1 MSEDDAAA
9 LEQEVLE
16 AEAAE
21 REAFEAR
28 FPPKAF
34 IGVARALK
42 IREPAIFARLVRSL
56 RDDFYDFYMD
66 CGSPLRSK
74 RPSRDA
80 VKKRF
85 SELRDAANLIASTDL
100 STDLWIPLSP
110 LGEAEEEQFVTT
122 VKRLATFWDDELTK
136 REMLSSL
143 GRPSHEA
150 FHDLIIYLIY
160 TYQQVAR
167 KPAKKPSTRRN
178 KKGYFGDFYQF
189 AIAAWHCLRERLP
202 ETRHLIPARKE
213 ALAEALRNHWPKKG
227 TTGYKLILW
236 KPQ

>member
-1 MSEDDAAA
+1 MSEDTEA
-9 LEQEVLE
+9 LEQEALEVL
-16 AEAAE
+16 ATD

-28 FPPKAF
+28 FPPVVF
-34 IGVARALK
+34 IGAARALK

-80 VKKRF
+80 AKKRL

-100 STDLWIPLSP
+100 SIDLWMPLSP
-110 LGEAEEEQFVTT
+110 LGEDEEEQFVTT
-122 VKRLATFWDDELTK
+122 AKRLASFWDEELMK
-136 REMLSSL
+136 REVLSSV

-150 FHDLIIYLIY
+150 FHELIIYLIW
-160 TYQQVAR
+160 TYQRVAR
-167 KPAKKPSTRRN
+167 KPANKPSTRRN
-178 KKGYFGDFYQF
+178 KSGYYGEFYQF
-189 AIAAWHCLRERLP
+189 AIAAWRCILERLP
-202 ETRHLIPARKE
+202 ETRHLIPASKE

-236 KPQ
+236 QPE

>member
-1 MSEDDAAA
+1 MSEGDATD
-9 LEQEVLE
+9 LEHEALE

-21 REAFEAR
+21 RDAFEAR
-28 FPPKAF
+28 FPPVAF
-34 IGVARALK
+34 MDVAGTLK
-42 IREPAIFARLVRSL
+42 IRDPAIFARLVQFL
-56 RDDFYDFYMD
+56 RDDFYGFYMD
-66 CGSPLRSK
+66 CQNK

-80 VKKRF
+80 EMKRLR
-85 SELRDAANLIASTDL
+85 ELRDAANLVASTDL
-100 STDLWIPLSP
+100 SIDLWMPLSP

-122 VKRLATFWDDELTK
+122 AKRLATFWDEELMK
-136 REMLSSL
+136 REVLSSV

-160 TYQQVAR
+160 TYQQVAG

-202 ETRHLIPARKE
+202 KTRHLIPASEGALGE
-213 ALAEALRNHWPKKG
+213 ALKNHWPKKG

-236 KPQ
+236 RPE